1 MGDVFPWTLRHSLER
16 VIVGEARNQEIVSL
30 LRAMSRGYRGSMA
43 SFHADTARETFESM
57 ATLLIDHAPSLTHE
71 AAMRQIAT
79 ALDFIVFI
87 DREQVTDRVTGE
99 PTEVHVQRWPA
110 AMPQYTVGHA
120 DRLATIDSALTSV
133 PGIHLTGAAYRGVGL
148 AGCISQAART
158 ATAVLDRHDSTTDS
172 TTHDDP
178 FVTAR

>member
-1 MGDVFPWTLRHSLER
+1 MVGRDGDRRWLAMTDDEM
-16 VIVGEARNQEIVSL
+16 VS
-30 LRAMSRGYRGSMA
+30 AI
-43 SFHADTARETFESM
+43 HTE
-57 ATLLIDHAPSLTHE
+57 LISA
-71 AAMRQIAT
+71 
-79 ALDFIVFI
+79 I
-87 DREQVTDRVTGE
+87 DVTGE
-99 PTEVHVQRWPA
+99 PSEVHIQRWPA

-120 DRLATIDSALTSV
+120 ERLATIDSALTAI